1 MVRPSTCLIL
11 STVFLLGQLSY
22 LAEAK
27 TFCTDDY
34 TRSACWMCKGSELRD
49 CWDDAIDKID
59 KLEIT
64 DNLQKSAKKYCKGY
78 GKLAKCWQSGR
89 CCSEFSPLLAAA
101 TNICNLK
108 TWPENMIIKDKL
120 ENVIQTAYGV
130 RNTIWHNDSGLNVP
144 KLSVSVKAYGSG
156 SDESDQSDSYSS
168 QSKSHTEN
176 HNEHTES
183 TKSSSSYYQK
193 SADPSTEHT
202 ESPKKVDP
210 SSYINQ
216 KKTAVTHSFQ
226 PQLESR
232 VPESHYEPEH
242 YTQPKKK
249 ADPSLTK
256 VHHHAK
262 CSSKPKKCQAQTAQQ
277 YHNARSKHTHRS
289 ISKRAKNPLHKR
301 APSYHD
307 IQPNLFKRS
316 NNGDII
322 CGLDFQ
328 GVPYPKEIPETVAH
342 IFAEL

>member
-1 MVRPSTCLIL
+1 MYVATSTLQEL
-11 STVFLLGQLSY
+11 FPAHHLGLL
-22 LAEAK
+22 
-27 TFCTDDY
+27 
-34 TRSACWMCKGSELRD
+34 
-49 CWDDAIDKID
+49 
-59 KLEIT
+59 
-64 DNLQKSAKKYCKGY
+64 LQ
-78 GKLAKCWQSGR
+78 
-89 CCSEFSPLLAAA
+89 
-101 TNICNLK
+101 
-108 TWPENMIIKDKL
+108 
-120 ENVIQTAYGV
+120 
-130 RNTIWHNDSGLNVP
+130 DSGLNVP

-249 ADPSLTK
+249 ADPSPTK

-289 ISKRAKNPLHKR
+289 ISKVSFVASSPFALRFLAAKKPLPLALTASQESSAQTRPLLPRH
-301 APSYHD
+301 PTEPV
-307 IQPNLFKRS
+307 QTL
-316 NNGDII
+316 
-322 CGLDFQ
+322 Q
-328 GVPYPKEIPETVAH
+328 QW
-342 IFAEL
+342 